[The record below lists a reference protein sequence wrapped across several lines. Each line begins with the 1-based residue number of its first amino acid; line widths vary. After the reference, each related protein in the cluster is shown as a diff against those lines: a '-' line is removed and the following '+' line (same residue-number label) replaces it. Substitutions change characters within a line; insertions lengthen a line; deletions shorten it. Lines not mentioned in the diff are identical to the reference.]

1 MVVTC
6 VCNNLESILTGKR
19 FVKHSSLLSLSAVMS
34 LGNSWHTL
42 CSVCSAGAAC
52 VCLCRCA
59 VELVAQVS
67 GVSFGNSPHHLGEVH
82 VPRDPL
88 LFRTVEV
95 RTYIHTYIHTY
106 VRTYIH
112 TYVRT
117 VQCMHVCVG
126 CTHET
131 HCSTQHHRDT
141 IQFLELCLLCIVSLI
156 RW

>member
-95 RTYIHTYIHTY
+95 RTYIHTYI
-106 VRTYIH
+106 RTYIQYSACMCVWAVH
-112 TYVRT
+112 MRHIALLSITVILYNSWNYVY
-117 VQCMHVCVG
+117 CA
-126 CTHET
+126 
-131 HCSTQHHRDT
+131 
-141 IQFLELCLLCIVSLI
+141 
-156 RW
+156 